1 MMLNLES
8 EEEIRRE
15 KKAIELFVSL
25 FNGSFQKL
33 DPNDIDYKVFD
44 QDKNL
49 ISYAEVVS
57 VFRVMR
63 ESYPLPID
71 AKKLIKLADKRLNPV
86 VIWSCED
93 GIIYCKTNKLDGT
106 IKWEEDEF
114 TVYAEKV
121 RAMKYIR
128 FT

>member
-1 MMLNLES
+1 MQSQS
-8 EEEIRRE
+8 EELRRE
-15 KKAIELFVSL
+15 KRAIDLFVSL
-25 FNGSFQKL
+25 FNGSYQKL

-49 ISYAEVVS
+49 IAYAEVVS

-93 GIIYCKTNKLDGT
+93 GIIYCKTNKLDGS
-106 IKWEEDEF
+106 IKWEDDDF

-121 RAMKYIR
+121 RSMKYIR

>member
-1 MMLNLES
+1 MQSQS
-8 EEEIRRE
+8 EEQRRE
-15 KKAIELFVSL
+15 KRAIDLFVSL
-25 FNGSFQKL
+25 FNGSYQKL

-49 ISYAEVVS
+49 IAYAEVVS

-63 ESYPLPID
+63 EAYPVPID

-93 GIIYCKTNKLDGT
+93 GIIYCKTNKLDGS
-106 IKWEEDEF
+106 IKWEDDEF

>member
-1 MMLNLES
+1 MQSQS
-8 EEEIRRE
+8 EEQRRE
-15 KKAIELFVSL
+15 KRAIDLFVSL
-25 FNGSFQKL
+25 FNGSYQKL

-49 ISYAEVVS
+49 IAYAEVVS

-93 GIIYCKTNKLDGT
+93 GIIYCKTNKIDGS

-114 TVYAEKV
+114 TIYAEKV
-121 RAMKYIR
+121 RSMKYIR

>member
-1 MMLNLES
+1 MQSQS
-8 EEEIRRE
+8 EEQRRE
-15 KKAIELFVSL
+15 KRAIDLFVSL
-25 FNGSFQKL
+25 FNGSYQKL

-49 ISYAEVVS
+49 IAYAEVVS

-63 ESYPLPID
+63 EAYPVPID
-71 AKKLIKLADKRLNPV
+71 AKKLIKLSDKRLNPV

-106 IKWEEDEF
+106 IKWEDDEF

>member
-1 MMLNLES
+1 MLSQS
-8 EEEIRRE
+8 EELRRE
-15 KKAIELFVSL
+15 KRAIDLFVSL
-25 FNGSFQKL
+25 FNGSYQKL

-44 QDKNL
+44 KDKNL
-49 ISYAEVVS
+49 IAYAEVVS
-57 VFRVMR
+57 VVRVMR
-63 ESYPLPID
+63 EAYPLPID

-93 GIIYCKTNKLDGT
+93 GIIYCKTNKLDGN
-106 IKWEEDEF
+106 IKWEYDEF

-128 FT
+128 YT

>member
-1 MMLNLES
+1 MLSQS
-8 EEEIRRE
+8 EELRRE
-15 KKAIELFVSL
+15 KRAIDLFVSL
-25 FNGSFQKL
+25 FNGSYQKL
-33 DPNDIDYKVFD
+33 DQNDIDYKVFD

-49 ISYAEVVS
+49 IAYAEVVS

-93 GIIYCKTNKLDGT
+93 GIIYCKTNNLDGI

-121 RAMKYIR
+121 KSMKYVR
-128 FT
+128 YT

>member
-1 MMLNLES
+1 MPMLSQS
-8 EEEIRRE
+8 EEQRRE
-15 KKAIELFVSL
+15 KRAIDLFVSL
-25 FNGSFQKL
+25 FNGSYQKL

-49 ISYAEVVS
+49 IAYAEVVS

-93 GIIYCKTNKLDGT
+93 GIIYCKTNKLDGS

-121 RAMKYIR
+121 RSMKYIR

>member
-1 MMLNLES
+1 MPMLSQS
-8 EEEIRRE
+8 EEQRRE
-15 KKAIELFVSL
+15 KRAIDLFVSL
-25 FNGSFQKL
+25 FNGSYQKL

-49 ISYAEVVS
+49 IAYAEVVS

-106 IKWEEDEF
+106 IKWEDDDF

-121 RAMKYIR
+121 RSMKYVR
-128 FT
+128 YT

>member
-1 MMLNLES
+1 MQSQS
-8 EEEIRRE
+8 EEQRRE
-15 KKAIELFVSL
+15 KRAIDLFVSL
-25 FNGSFQKL
+25 FNGSYQKL

-49 ISYAEVVS
+49 IAYAEVVS

-63 ESYPLPID
+63 EAYPVPID

-106 IKWEEDEF
+106 IKWEDDEF

>member
-1 MMLNLES
+1 MMPMQSQS
-8 EEEIRRE
+8 EEQRRE
-15 KKAIELFVSL
+15 KRAIDLFVSL
-25 FNGSFQKL
+25 FNGSYQKL

-49 ISYAEVVS
+49 IAYAEVVS

-63 ESYPLPID
+63 EAYPVPID

-106 IKWEEDEF
+106 IKWEDDEF
-114 TVYAEKV
+114 TVYADKV

>member
-1 MMLNLES
+1 MQSQS
-8 EEEIRRE
+8 EEQRRE
-15 KKAIELFVSL
+15 KRAIDLFVSL
-25 FNGSFQKL
+25 FNGSYQKL

-49 ISYAEVVS
+49 IAYAEVVS

-63 ESYPLPID
+63 EAYPLPID

-93 GIIYCKTNKLDGT
+93 GIIYCKTNKLDGS

-121 RAMKYIR
+121 KSMKYIR

>member
-1 MMLNLES
+1 MPMLSQS
-8 EEEIRRE
+8 EEQRRE
-15 KKAIELFVSL
+15 KRAIDLFVSL
-25 FNGSFQKL
+25 FNGSYQKL

-49 ISYAEVVS
+49 IAYAEVVS

-93 GIIYCKTNKLDGT
+93 GIIYCKTNKLDGS
-106 IKWEEDEF
+106 IKWEDDDF

-121 RAMKYIR
+121 RSMKYVR
-128 FT
+128 YT

>member
-1 MMLNLES
+1 MQSQS
-8 EEEIRRE
+8 EEQRRE
-15 KKAIELFVSL
+15 KRAIDLFVSL
-25 FNGSFQKL
+25 FNGSYQKL

-49 ISYAEVVS
+49 IAYAEVVS

-63 ESYPLPID
+63 EAYPVPID

-93 GIIYCKTNKLDGT
+93 GIIYCKTNKIDGS
-106 IKWEEDEF
+106 IKWEDDEF

>member
-1 MMLNLES
+1 MQSQS
-8 EEEIRRE
+8 EEQRRE
-15 KKAIELFVSL
+15 KRAIDLFVSL
-25 FNGSFQKL
+25 FNGSYQKL

-49 ISYAEVVS
+49 IAYAEVVS

-63 ESYPLPID
+63 EAYPVPID

-106 IKWEEDEF
+106 IKWEDDEF

-121 RAMKYIR
+121 RSMKYIR

>member
-1 MMLNLES
+1 MQSQS
-8 EEEIRRE
+8 EEQRRE
-15 KKAIELFVSL
+15 KRAIDLFVSL
-25 FNGSFQKL
+25 FNGSYQKL

-49 ISYAEVVS
+49 IAYAEVVS

-93 GIIYCKTNKLDGT
+93 GIIYCKTNKLDGS
-106 IKWEEDEF
+106 IKWEEYEF

-121 RAMKYIR
+121 RSMKYIR

>member
-1 MMLNLES
+1 MQSQS
-8 EEEIRRE
+8 EEQRRE
-15 KKAIELFVSL
+15 KRAIDLFVSL
-25 FNGSFQKL
+25 FNGSYQKL

-49 ISYAEVVS
+49 IAYAEVVS

-63 ESYPLPID
+63 EAYPVPID

-114 TVYAEKV
+114 TVYADKV

>member
-1 MMLNLES
+1 MPMQSQS
-8 EEEIRRE
+8 EEQRRE
-15 KKAIELFVSL
+15 KRAIDLFVSL
-25 FNGSFQKL
+25 FNGSYQKL

-49 ISYAEVVS
+49 IAYAEVVS
-57 VFRVMR
+57 VVRVMR
-63 ESYPLPID
+63 EAYPLPID

>member
-1 MMLNLES
+1 MQSQS
-8 EEEIRRE
+8 EEQRRE
-15 KKAIELFVSL
+15 KRAIDLFVSL
-25 FNGSFQKL
+25 FNGSYQKL

-49 ISYAEVVS
+49 IAYAEVVS

-63 ESYPLPID
+63 EAYPVPID

-106 IKWEEDEF
+106 IKWEDDEF
-114 TVYAEKV
+114 TVYADKV

>member
-1 MMLNLES
+1 MPMQSQS
-8 EEEIRRE
+8 EKQRRE
-15 KKAIELFVSL
+15 KRAIDLFVSL
-25 FNGSFQKL
+25 FNGSYQKL

-44 QDKNL
+44 QGKNL
-49 ISYAEVVS
+49 IAYAEVVS

-63 ESYPLPID
+63 EAYPLPID

-93 GIIYCKTNKLDGT
+93 GIIYCKINKIDGT
-106 IKWEEDEF
+106 IKWEQDDF
-114 TVYAEKV
+114 IVYVDKAK
-121 RAMKYIR
+121 AMKYVR

>member
-1 MMLNLES
+1 MQSQS
-8 EEEIRRE
+8 EEQRRE
-15 KKAIELFVSL
+15 KRAIDLFVSL
-25 FNGSFQKL
+25 FNGSYQKL

-49 ISYAEVVS
+49 IAYAEVVS

-63 ESYPLPID
+63 EAYPVPID

-93 GIIYCKTNKLDGT
+93 GIIYCKTNKLDGS

-114 TVYAEKV
+114 TVYADKV

>member
-1 MMLNLES
+1 MQSQS
-8 EEEIRRE
+8 EEQRRE
-15 KKAIELFVSL
+15 KRAIDLFVSL
-25 FNGSFQKL
+25 FNGSYQKL

-49 ISYAEVVS
+49 IAYAEVVS

-93 GIIYCKTNKLDGT
+93 GIIYCKTNKLDGS
-106 IKWEEDEF
+106 IKWEDDEF

>member
-1 MMLNLES
+1 MLSQS
-8 EEEIRRE
+8 EEQRRE
-15 KKAIELFVSL
+15 KRAIDLFVSL
-25 FNGSFQKL
+25 FNGSYQKL

-49 ISYAEVVS
+49 IAYAEVVS

-93 GIIYCKTNKLDGT
+93 GIIYCKTNKLDGS
-106 IKWEEDEF
+106 IKWEDDDF

-121 RAMKYIR
+121 RSMKYVR
-128 FT
+128 YT

>member
-1 MMLNLES
+1 MPMLSQS
-8 EEEIRRE
+8 EELRRE
-15 KKAIELFVSL
+15 KRAIDLFVSL
-25 FNGSFQKL
+25 FNGSYQKL

-49 ISYAEVVS
+49 IAYAEVVS

-93 GIIYCKTNKLDGT
+93 GIIYCKTNKLDGS
-106 IKWEEDEF
+106 IKWEDDDF

-121 RAMKYIR
+121 RSMKYVR
-128 FT
+128 YT

>member
-1 MMLNLES
+1 MQSQS
-8 EEEIRRE
+8 EEQRRE
-15 KKAIELFVSL
+15 KRAIDLFVSL
-25 FNGSFQKL
+25 FNGSYQKL

-49 ISYAEVVS
+49 IAYAEVVS

-63 ESYPLPID
+63 EAYPVPID

-93 GIIYCKTNKLDGT
+93 GIIYCKTNKIDGT
-106 IKWEEDEF
+106 IKWEDDEF
-114 TVYAEKV
+114 TVYADKV